1 MSGVNDFNDL
11 AAAEGLASVIHD
23 VDAALPIDDSSATH
37 GVIPVDRWSSFED
50 ESFDAPPLQ
59 NAPEPPAW
67 PEPMIPGTL
76 RTPEFP
82 EDILSGA
89 WRDMAVAV
97 SASTQTPPA
106 LSIMCVLGT
115 LATLLQRRFEVAPH
129 GDSYIEP
136 LALWVVSASPSG
148 TRKTAVMNAF
158 LAPIVKWEKLQYDRY
173 RVLIAR
179 NNAARS
185 TAKKRIESLNQQ
197 AAKCKEK
204 ADLITIRDQI
214 EREELDTPDE
224 IHPPR
229 LFTGDTTA
237 ARLQAMLFENS
248 ERMAVHSDEP
258 GIFRVMAGAY
268 TGGVADLDVY
278 LQGHAGSPL
287 RIDRATRTA
296 RIDKPALSFCLMIQ
310 PSLMSEVA
318 GSSGFRASGLLARFL
333 YAIPASN
340 VGKRD
345 VRKHSGIDDKTR
357 ERYQIA
363 VNALLAD
370 WLCEPGTAPN
380 IQTLHLSPAALELWL
395 DFSQYI
401 EDNHGDG
408 GVFEGIRDWTSKLA
422 GAVARIAALLEL
434 VDTGLHVRS
443 VGFKAMDAAV
453 RLAKVL
459 IPHAQA
465 AFGLLGADATDNDA
479 MTVLRWARGKGL
491 DGFKLRDAQK
501 AMQSRFTNVERL
513 KKAMVRLAE
522 MDCVRPSMHKPPGG
536 GRPSAGYLLNPAL
549 L

>member
-1 MSGVNDFNDL
+1 MIASIDFNDQ
-11 AAAEGLASVIHD
+11 AIDQGLASVAD
-23 VDAALPIDDSSATH
+23 AVDAALPLDDGAAH
-37 GVIPVDRWSSFED
+37 GAIPVNRWRDFDD
-50 ESFDAPPLQ
+50 ESFDAPPPAQ
-59 NAPEPPAW
+59 PAPTPPAW

-76 RTPEFP
+76 RTPELP
-82 EDILSGA
+82 EDILSGV
-89 WRDMAVAV
+89 WRDMAMSVA
-97 SASTQTPPA
+97 ASTQTPPA
-106 LSIMCVLGT
+106 LSVMCVLGT
-115 LATLLQRRFEVAPH
+115 LATLLQRRYDVAPY

-179 NNAARS
+179 SNAARS
-185 TAKKRIESLNQQ
+185 TAKKRIEALNQQ

-204 ADLITIRDQI
+204 ADLMIIRDQI
-214 EREELDTPDE
+214 EREELDMPDE
-224 IHPPR
+224 VQAPR

-268 TGGVADLDVY
+268 TGGIADLDVY

-296 RIDKPALSFCLMIQ
+296 HIDKPALSFNLMIQ

-318 GSSGFRASGLLARFL
+318 GSSGFRDSGLLARFL
-333 YAIPASN
+333 FAIPVSN

-345 VRKHSGIDDKTR
+345 VRKHTGIDDRVR
-357 ERYQIA
+357 ERYQIG
-363 VNALLAD
+363 VNALLEG
-370 WLCEPGTAPN
+370 WLCEPGTVPA
-380 IQTLHLSPAALELWL
+380 IQTLNFSPSALESWL
-395 DFSQYI
+395 VFSQFI

-422 GAVARIAALLEL
+422 GAVARIAAILEL
-434 VDTGLHVRS
+434 VDTGLHSRS
-443 VGFKAMDAAV
+443 VGLKAMDAAV

-465 AFGLLGADATDNDA
+465 AFGLLGADAVDSDA
-479 MTVLRWARGKGL
+479 QAVLRWARGKGEAS
-491 DGFKLRDAQK
+491 FKLRDAQK

-513 KKAMVRLAE
+513 KKAMGRLAE
-522 MDCVRPSMHKPPGG
+522 MDCVRPFTYKPPDG
-536 GRPSAGYLLNPAL
+536 GRPSAGYQLNPAL